1 MSRGKSISQG
11 IIRAKLERYQ
21 LVVDEYNAWKSLDP
35 DIPTTAIHRKH
46 IKPKFGIS
54 LRTLNTILGTNI
66 KSELKKIDPTH
77 SGLQKDR

>member
-1 MSRGKSISQG
+1 MSRGKAISNG
-11 IIRAKLERYQ
+11 IIRAKLERYK

-66 KSELKKIDPTH
+66 KSELKKLILHIP
-77 SGLQKDR
+77 GLKR